1 MAKSKD
7 ERIIMNEEEVQIDL
21 MTLLHY
27 ILRKWRSIIVVML
40 IVAVA
45 ANLYSVKKSMSVVAS
60 VSAAEEE
67 VDIEKQIENA
77 KEELTADELE
87 QVERVYSMYEYNSQL
102 YQENDEY
109 LEKSMLMQLN
119 PNEIPTVMLNY
130 QFRKDQADEELSN
143 IFTMYENA
151 LLDEDTCTAII
162 QVFGEEYA
170 NTSVRELISVT
181 DTENVQNSDIIK
193 LQNDKNSG
201 ILSIQIYADSEEQCE
216 QVAEIVKK
224 RVMEYTEQLQQ
235 IFGIYTV
242 NAISE
247 QYYISSD
254 SNLNM
259 QKSDVVNAVNDAY
272 TALKN
277 ISSGLSEKQMTYYNL
292 LVKGIEDKTT
302 SKENTDETAEITANV
317 QYISMKYI
325 LIGLL
330 AGMFLAVCWYAVVY
344 IMTQTV
350 KDVDEVK
357 IITNL
362 PVFGTVL
369 GSNENGKRNIID
381 RWIYSWFAHNK
392 KSENNE
398 LLLTRISHEVA
409 MLAGQKD
416 KRNLLVACS
425 ESDQNLK
432 KQADSLVEKLRELGM
447 NVTSTDSLVSDN
459 TEVLKQLESADSAV
473 FVEQLMKSERN
484 QIREAVELCRRCQV
498 EVLGSVIVGSASY

>member
-1 MAKSKD
+1 
-7 ERIIMNEEEVQIDL
+7 MNEEEVQIDL

-45 ANLYSVKKSMSVVAS
+45 ANLYSVKKSMSEAAA
-60 VSAAEEE
+60 VSTTEE

-102 YQENDEY
+102 YQENKEY
-109 LEKSMLMQLN
+109 LEKSVLMQLN

-130 QFRKDQADEELSN
+130 QFKKDQSDEELSN

-181 DTENVQNSDIIK
+181 DTENGQNSDIIK
-193 LQNDKNSG
+193 LQKDKNSG
-201 ILSIQIYADSEEQCE
+201 ILSIQIYAGSEEQCE

-224 RVMEYTEQLQQ
+224 RVLEYTEQLQQ
-235 IFGIYTV
+235 IFGNYTV

-259 QKSDVVNAVNDAY
+259 QKSDVVNVVNEVC
-272 TALKN
+272 TVIKN
-277 ISSGLSEKQMTYYNL
+277 ITSGLSEKQIGYFNL
-292 LVKGIEDKTT
+292 LTKDCEDQTLVKEDTQ
-302 SKENTDETAEITANV
+302 ETANMTANV
-317 QYISMKYI
+317 QYISMKYV

-330 AGMFLAVCWYAVVY
+330 AGMFLAVCWYAVIY

-369 GSNENGKRNIID
+369 GSNENGKRNIVD
-381 RWIYSWFAHNK
+381 RWIDSWFVHDK

-416 KRNLLVACS
+416 KKCLLIACS
-425 ESDQNLK
+425 GNDQNVK
-432 KQADSLVEKLRELGM
+432 KQVDSLVEKLRELGM
-447 NVTSTDSLVSDN
+447 NVTSTASLVSDN

-484 QIREAVELCRRCQV
+484 QIREAVELCRRCRV
-498 EVLGSVIVGSASY
+498 EVLGSVIVGSDSY

>member
-1 MAKSKD
+1 
-7 ERIIMNEEEVQIDL
+7 MNEEEVQIDL

-381 RWIYSWFAHNK
+381 RWIDSWFAHDK

-432 KQADSLVEKLRELGM
+432 KQADSLV
-447 NVTSTDSLVSDN
+447 
-459 TEVLKQLESADSAV
+459 
-473 FVEQLMKSERN
+473 
-484 QIREAVELCRRCQV
+484 
-498 EVLGSVIVGSASY
+498 

>member
-1 MAKSKD
+1 
-7 ERIIMNEEEVQIDL
+7 MNEEEVQIDL

-40 IVAVA
+40 IVAVV
-45 ANLYSVKKSMSVVAS
+45 ANLYSVKKSMSEAAA
-60 VSAAEEE
+60 VSTTEE

-102 YQENDEY
+102 YQENKEY
-109 LEKSMLMQLN
+109 LEKSVLMQLN

-130 QFRKDQADEELSN
+130 QFKKDQADEELSN

-181 DTENVQNSDIIK
+181 DTENGQNSDIIK
-193 LQNDKNSG
+193 LQKDKNSG
-201 ILSIQIYADSEEQCE
+201 ILSIQIYAGSEEQCK
-216 QVAEIVKK
+216 QVAEIVKT
-224 RVMEYTEQLQQ
+224 RVLEYTEQLQQ
-235 IFGIYTV
+235 IFGNYTV

-259 QKSDVVNAVNDAY
+259 QKSDVVNVVNEAC
-272 TALKN
+272 TAIKN
-277 ISSGLSEKQMTYYNL
+277 ITSGLSEKQIGYFNL
-292 LVKGIEDKTT
+292 LAKDCEDQTLVKEDTQ
-302 SKENTDETAEITANV
+302 ETANLTANV

-330 AGMFLAVCWYAVVY
+330 AGMFLAVCWYAVIY

-369 GSNENGKRNIID
+369 RSNENGKRNVID
-381 RWIYSWFAHNK
+381 RWIDSWFAYDK
-392 KSENNE
+392 KSENND

-416 KRNLLVACS
+416 KKCLLIAYS
-425 ESDQNLK
+425 GNDQNVK

-498 EVLGSVIVGSASY
+498 EVLGSVIVGSDSY

>member
-1 MAKSKD
+1 
-7 ERIIMNEEEVQIDL
+7 MNEEEVQIDL

-45 ANLYSVKKSMSVVAS
+45 ANLYSVKKSMAEAAS
-60 VSAAEEE
+60 VSTAEEE

-77 KEELTADELE
+77 KDELTADELE

-102 YQENDEY
+102 YQENKEY
-109 LEKSMLMQLN
+109 LEKSVLMQLN

-130 QFRKDQADEELSN
+130 QFKKDQADEELSN

-151 LLDEDTCTAII
+151 LLDEDTCTAIM

-181 DTENVQNSDIIK
+181 DTENGQNSDIIK

-201 ILSIQIYADSEEQCE
+201 ILSIQIYAGSEEQCE

-224 RVMEYTEQLQQ
+224 RVMEYTEQSQQ
-235 IFGIYTV
+235 IFGTYTV

-259 QKSDVVNAVNDAY
+259 QKSDAVNAVNDAY

-292 LVKGIEDKTT
+292 LVKESKDQTLVKEDTEET
-302 SKENTDETAEITANV
+302 ENMTANV
-317 QYISMKYI
+317 QYISMKFI
-325 LIGLL
+325 MIGLL

-381 RWIYSWFAHNK
+381 RWIDSWFAHDK

-498 EVLGSVIVGSASY
+498 EVLGSVIVGSDSY

>member
-1 MAKSKD
+1 
-7 ERIIMNEEEVQIDL
+7 MNEEEVQIDL

-45 ANLYSVKKSMSVVAS
+45 ANLYSVKKSMSE
-60 VSAAEEE
+60 AAAISTTEE
-67 VDIEKQIENA
+67 VDIEKQIQNE

-102 YQENDEY
+102 YQENKEY
-109 LEKSMLMQLN
+109 LEKSVLMQLN

-130 QFRKDQADEELSN
+130 QFKKDQADEELSN

-181 DTENVQNSDIIK
+181 DTENGQNGDIIK
-193 LQNDKNSG
+193 LQDDKNSG
-201 ILSIQIYADSEEQCE
+201 ILSIQIYAGSEEQCE

-224 RVMEYTEQLQQ
+224 RVLEYTEQLHQ
-235 IFGIYTV
+235 IFGNYTV

-259 QKSDVVNAVNDAY
+259 QKSDAVNAVNNAY
-272 TALKN
+272 TAMKN
-277 ISSGLSEKQMTYYNL
+277 ITSGLSEKQIGYFSLLTKDCEDQT
-292 LVKGIEDKTT
+292 LVKEDTQ
-302 SKENTDETAEITANV
+302 ETANMTANV

-330 AGMFLAVCWYAVVY
+330 AGMFLAVCWYAVIY

-369 GSNENGKRNIID
+369 RSNDNGKRNVID
-381 RWIYSWFAHNK
+381 RWIDSWFAHDK
-392 KSENNE
+392 KSENND

-416 KRNLLVACS
+416 KKCLLIACS
-425 ESDQNLK
+425 GSDQNVK
-432 KQADSLVEKLRELGM
+432 KQADSLVEKLRKLGM
-447 NVTSTDSLVSDN
+447 NVTSTDGLVSDN

-498 EVLGSVIVGSASY
+498 EVLGSVIVGSDSY

>member
-1 MAKSKD
+1 
-7 ERIIMNEEEVQIDL
+7 MNEEEVQIDL

-45 ANLYSVKKSMSVVAS
+45 ANLYSVKKSMSEVAS
-60 VSAAEEE
+60 VSVAEEE

-87 QVERVYSMYEYNSQL
+87 QVEHVYSMYEHNSQL
-102 YQENDEY
+102 YQDNEEY

-130 QFRKDQADEELSN
+130 QFKKDQADEELSN
-143 IFTMYENA
+143 ILMMYENA
-151 LLDEDTCTAII
+151 LLDEDTCIAII

-170 NTSVRELISVT
+170 NMSVRELISVT
-181 DTENVQNSDIIK
+181 DTENGQNSDIIK
-193 LQNDKNSG
+193 LQDDKNSG
-201 ILSIQIYADSEEQCE
+201 ILSIQIYAGSEEQCE

-224 RVMEYTEQLQQ
+224 RVLEYTEQLQQ
-235 IFGIYTV
+235 IFGNYTV

-254 SNLNM
+254 SDLNM

-292 LVKGIEDKTT
+292 LVKESKDQTLVKEDTEET
-302 SKENTDETAEITANV
+302 ENITANV
-317 QYISMKYI
+317 QYISMKFI

-330 AGMFLAVCWYAVVY
+330 AGMFLAVCWYAVIY

-381 RWIYSWFAHNK
+381 RWIDSWFVHDK

-416 KRNLLVACS
+416 KKCLLIACS
-425 ESDQNLK
+425 ENDQNVK
-432 KQADSLVEKLRELGM
+432 KQADSLVEKLRKLGM

-498 EVLGSVIVGSASY
+498 EVLGSVIVGSDFY

>member
-1 MAKSKD
+1 
-7 ERIIMNEEEVQIDL
+7 MNEEEVQIDL

-45 ANLYSVKKSMSVVAS
+45 ANLYSVKKSMSEAAA
-60 VSAAEEE
+60 VSTTEE

-102 YQENDEY
+102 YQENKEY
-109 LEKSMLMQLN
+109 LEKSVLMQLN

-130 QFRKDQADEELSN
+130 QFKKEQADEELSN

-151 LLDEDTCTAII
+151 LLNEDTCAAII

-181 DTENVQNSDIIK
+181 DTENGQNSDIIK
-193 LQNDKNSG
+193 FQKDKNSG
-201 ILSIQIYADSEEQCE
+201 ILSIQIYAGSEEQCE

-224 RVMEYTEQLQQ
+224 RVLEYTEQLQQ

-259 QKSDVVNAVNDAY
+259 QKSDVVNAVNDTY

-292 LVKGIEDKTT
+292 LVKGIEDKTM

-330 AGMFLAVCWYAVVY
+330 AGMFLAVCWYAVIY

-369 GSNENGKRNIID
+369 RSNENGKRKIVD
-381 RWIYSWFAHNK
+381 RWIDSWFVHDK

-416 KRNLLVACS
+416 KKCLLIACS
-425 ESDQNLK
+425 GNDQNVK

-473 FVEQLMKSERN
+473 FVEQLMKSERD

-498 EVLGSVIVGSASY
+498 EVLGSVIVGSDSY

>member
-1 MAKSKD
+1 
-7 ERIIMNEEEVQIDL
+7 MNEEEVQIDL

-60 VSAAEEE
+60 VSAAEE

-102 YQENDEY
+102 YQENKEY
-109 LEKSMLMQLN
+109 LEKSVLMQLN

-130 QFRKDQADEELSN
+130 QFKKDQADEELSN

-181 DTENVQNSDIIK
+181 DTENGQNSDIIK
-193 LQNDKNSG
+193 LQKDKNSG
-201 ILSIQIYADSEEQCE
+201 ILSIQIYASSEEQCE
-216 QVAEIVKK
+216 QIAEIVKK
-224 RVMEYTEQLQQ
+224 RVLEYTEQLQQ
-235 IFGIYTV
+235 IFGNYTV

-254 SNLNM
+254 SDLNM
-259 QKSDVVNAVNDAY
+259 QKSDVVNVVNEVC
-272 TALKN
+272 TVIKN
-277 ISSGLSEKQMTYYNL
+277 ITSGLSEKQIGYFNL
-292 LVKGIEDKTT
+292 LTKDCEDQTLVKEDTQ
-302 SKENTDETAEITANV
+302 ETANMTANV
-317 QYISMKYI
+317 QYISMKYV

-330 AGMFLAVCWYAVVY
+330 AGMFLAVCWYAVIY

-369 GSNENGKRNIID
+369 RSNENGKRNIVD
-381 RWIYSWFAHNK
+381 RWIDSWFAHDK

-416 KRNLLVACS
+416 KKCLLIACS
-425 ESDQNLK
+425 GNDQNVK

-484 QIREAVELCRRCQV
+484 QIREAVELCRRCRV
-498 EVLGSVIVGSASY
+498 EVLGSVIVGSDSY

>member
-1 MAKSKD
+1 
-7 ERIIMNEEEVQIDL
+7 MNEEEVQIDL

-45 ANLYSVKKSMSVVAS
+45 ANLYSVKKSMSEAAA
-60 VSAAEEE
+60 VSTTEE

-87 QVERVYSMYEYNSQL
+87 QVEHVYSMYEYNSQL
-102 YQENDEY
+102 YQESKEY
-109 LEKSMLMQLN
+109 LEKSVLMQLN

-130 QFRKDQADEELSN
+130 QFKKDQADEELSN

-181 DTENVQNSDIIK
+181 DTENGQNSDTIK
-193 LQNDKNSG
+193 FQKDKNSG
-201 ILSIQIYADSEEQCE
+201 ILSIQIYAGSEEQCE

-224 RVMEYTEQLQQ
+224 RVLEYTEQLQQ
-235 IFGIYTV
+235 IFGNYTV

-247 QYYISSD
+247 QYYISSE

-259 QKSDVVNAVNDAY
+259 QKSDAVNAVNDVY

-292 LVKGIEDKTT
+292 LVNESSDQTLVKEDTEET
-302 SKENTDETAEITANV
+302 ENMTANV

-381 RWIYSWFAHNK
+381 RWIDSWFAHDK

-498 EVLGSVIVGSASY
+498 EVLGSVIVGSDSY

>member
-1 MAKSKD
+1 
-7 ERIIMNEEEVQIDL
+7 
-21 MTLLHY
+21 
-27 ILRKWRSIIVVML
+27 
-40 IVAVA
+40 
-45 ANLYSVKKSMSVVAS
+45 MSVVAS
-60 VSAAEEE
+60 VSAAEE

-102 YQENDEY
+102 YQENKEY
-109 LEKSMLMQLN
+109 LEKSVLMQLN

-130 QFRKDQADEELSN
+130 QFKKDQADEELSN

-181 DTENVQNSDIIK
+181 DTENGQNSDIIK
-193 LQNDKNSG
+193 LQKDKNSG
-201 ILSIQIYADSEEQCE
+201 ILSIQIYAGSEEQCE
-216 QVAEIVKK
+216 QIAEIVKK
-224 RVMEYTEQLQQ
+224 RVLEYTEQLQQ
-235 IFGIYTV
+235 IFGNYTV

-254 SNLNM
+254 SDLNM
-259 QKSDVVNAVNDAY
+259 QKSDVVNVVNEVC
-272 TALKN
+272 TVIKN
-277 ISSGLSEKQMTYYNL
+277 ITSGLSEKQIGYFNL
-292 LVKGIEDKTT
+292 LTKDCEDQTLVKEDTQ
-302 SKENTDETAEITANV
+302 ETANMTANV
-317 QYISMKYI
+317 QYISMKYV

-330 AGMFLAVCWYAVVY
+330 AGMFLAVCWYAVIY

-369 GSNENGKRNIID
+369 RSNENGKRNIVDQWID
-381 RWIYSWFAHNK
+381 SWFAHDK

-416 KRNLLVACS
+416 KKCLLIACS
-425 ESDQNLK
+425 GNDQNVK

-484 QIREAVELCRRCQV
+484 QIREAVELCRRCRV
-498 EVLGSVIVGSASY
+498 EVLGSVIVGSDSY

>member
-1 MAKSKD
+1 
-7 ERIIMNEEEVQIDL
+7 MNEEEVQIDL

-45 ANLYSVKKSMSVVAS
+45 ANLYSVKKSMAEAAS
-60 VSAAEEE
+60 VSTAEEE

-102 YQENDEY
+102 YQENEEY

-130 QFRKDQADEELSN
+130 QFKKDQADEELSN
-143 IFTMYENA
+143 IFAMYENA
-151 LLDEDTCTAII
+151 LLDEDTCTAIM

-181 DTENVQNSDIIK
+181 DTENGQNSDIIK

-201 ILSIQIYADSEEQCE
+201 ILSIQIYAGSEEQCD

-235 IFGIYTV
+235 IFGTYTV

-259 QKSDVVNAVNDAY
+259 QKSDAVNAVNDAY

-292 LVKGIEDKTT
+292 LVKESKDQPLVKEDTEAT
-302 SKENTDETAEITANV
+302 ENVTANV
-317 QYISMKYI
+317 QYISMKFI

-381 RWIYSWFAHNK
+381 RWIDSWFAHDK

-398 LLLTRISHEVA
+398 FLLTRISHEVA

-416 KRNLLVACS
+416 KQNLLVACS
-425 ESDQNLK
+425 ECDQNLK

-459 TEVLKQLESADSAV
+459 TEVLKQLERADSAV

-498 EVLGSVIVGSASY
+498 EVLGSVIVGSDSY

>member
-1 MAKSKD
+1 
-7 ERIIMNEEEVQIDL
+7 MNEEEVQIDL

-45 ANLYSVKKSMSVVAS
+45 ANLYSVKKSMSEAVA
-60 VSAAEEE
+60 VSTTEE

-102 YQENDEY
+102 YQENKEY

-130 QFRKDQADEELSN
+130 QFEKDQSDEELSN

-181 DTENVQNSDIIK
+181 DTENGQNSDIIK
-193 LQNDKNSG
+193 LQKEKNSG

-259 QKSDVVNAVNDAY
+259 QKSDVVNAVNDTY

-325 LIGLL
+325 LIGFLV
-330 AGMFLAVCWYAVVY
+330 GMFLAVCWYAVVY

-369 GSNENGKRNIID
+369 RNNENGKRNMID
-381 RWIYSWFAHNK
+381 RWIDSWFAHDK
-392 KSENNE
+392 KSENND

-416 KRNLLVACS
+416 KKCLLIACS
-425 ESDQNLK
+425 GSDQNVK
-432 KQADSLVEKLRELGM
+432 KQADSLVEKLRKLGM
-447 NVTSTDSLVSDN
+447 NVASTDGLVSDN

-498 EVLGSVIVGSASY
+498 EVLGSVIVGSDSY

>member
-1 MAKSKD
+1 
-7 ERIIMNEEEVQIDL
+7 MNEEEVQIDL

-45 ANLYSVKKSMSVVAS
+45 ANLYSVKKSMSEVAA
-60 VSAAEEE
+60 VSTTEE

-87 QVERVYSMYEYNSQL
+87 QVERVYSMYEHNSQL
-102 YQENDEY
+102 YQENEEY

-130 QFRKDQADEELSN
+130 QFKKDQADEELSN

-181 DTENVQNSDIIK
+181 DTENGQNSDIIK
-193 LQNDKNSG
+193 LQKDKNSG
-201 ILSIQIYADSEEQCE
+201 ILSIQIYAGSEEQCE
-216 QVAEIVKK
+216 QVAEIVKT
-224 RVMEYTEQLQQ
+224 RVLEYTEQLQQ
-235 IFGIYTV
+235 IFGNYTV

-254 SNLNM
+254 SDLNM
-259 QKSDVVNAVNDAY
+259 QKSDVVNVVNEVC
-272 TALKN
+272 TAIKN
-277 ISSGLSEKQMTYYNL
+277 ITSGLSEKQIGYFNL
-292 LVKGIEDKTT
+292 LAKDCEDQTLVKEDTQ
-302 SKENTDETAEITANV
+302 ETANLTANV

-330 AGMFLAVCWYAVVY
+330 AGMFLAVCWYAVIY

-369 GSNENGKRNIID
+369 RSNDNGKRNVID
-381 RWIYSWFAHNK
+381 RWIDSWFAYDK
-392 KSENNE
+392 KSENND

-416 KRNLLVACS
+416 KKCLLIACS
-425 ESDQNLK
+425 GNDQNVK

-498 EVLGSVIVGSASY
+498 EVLGSVIVGSDSY

>member
-1 MAKSKD
+1 
-7 ERIIMNEEEVQIDL
+7 MNEEEVQIDL

-45 ANLYSVKKSMSVVAS
+45 ANLYSVKKSMSEAAA
-60 VSAAEEE
+60 VSTAEE

-102 YQENDEY
+102 YQENKEY
-109 LEKSMLMQLN
+109 LEKSVLMQLN

-130 QFRKDQADEELSN
+130 QFKKDQADEELSN

-181 DTENVQNSDIIK
+181 DTENGQNSDIIK
-193 LQNDKNSG
+193 LQKDKNSG
-201 ILSIQIYADSEEQCE
+201 ILSIQIYAGSEEQCE
-216 QVAEIVKK
+216 QVAEIVKT
-224 RVMEYTEQLQQ
+224 RVLEYTEQLQQ
-235 IFGIYTV
+235 IFGNYTV

-259 QKSDVVNAVNDAY
+259 QKSDVVNVVNEVC
-272 TALKN
+272 TAIKN
-277 ISSGLSEKQMTYYNL
+277 ITSGLSEKQIGYFNL
-292 LVKGIEDKTT
+292 LAKDCEDQTLVKEDTQ
-302 SKENTDETAEITANV
+302 ETANLIANV
-317 QYISMKYI
+317 QYISMKYV

-330 AGMFLAVCWYAVVY
+330 AGMFLAVCWYAVIY

-369 GSNENGKRNIID
+369 RSNDNGKRNVID
-381 RWIYSWFAHNK
+381 RWIDSWFAYDK
-392 KSENNE
+392 KSENND

-416 KRNLLVACS
+416 KKCLLIACS
-425 ESDQNLK
+425 ENDQNVK

-498 EVLGSVIVGSASY
+498 EVLGSVIVGSDSY

>member
-1 MAKSKD
+1 
-7 ERIIMNEEEVQIDL
+7 MNEEEVQIDL

-45 ANLYSVKKSMSVVAS
+45 ANLYSVKKSMSEAAA
-60 VSAAEEE
+60 VSTTEE

-102 YQENDEY
+102 YQENKEY
-109 LEKSMLMQLN
+109 LEKSVLMQLN

-130 QFRKDQADEELSN
+130 QFKKDQSDEELSN
-143 IFTMYENA
+143 IFTMYESA

-181 DTENVQNSDIIK
+181 DTENGQNSDIIK
-193 LQNDKNSG
+193 LQKDKNSG
-201 ILSIQIYADSEEQCE
+201 ILSIQIYAGSEEQCE

-224 RVMEYTEQLQQ
+224 RVLEYTEQLQQ
-235 IFGIYTV
+235 IFGNYTV

-254 SNLNM
+254 SDLNM
-259 QKSDVVNAVNDAY
+259 QKSDVVNVVNEVC
-272 TALKN
+272 TVMKN
-277 ISSGLSEKQMTYYNL
+277 ITSGLSEKQIGYFNL
-292 LVKGIEDKTT
+292 LAKDGEDQTLVKEDTQ
-302 SKENTDETAEITANV
+302 ETANMTANV

-369 GSNENGKRNIID
+369 GSNENAKRNIID
-381 RWIYSWFAHNK
+381 RWIDSWFAHDK

-416 KRNLLVACS
+416 KKCLLIACS
-425 ESDQNLK
+425 GNGQNVK
-432 KQADSLVEKLRELGM
+432 KQADSLVEKLRKLGM

-459 TEVLKQLESADSAV
+459 TEVLKQLDCADSVV

-484 QIREAVELCRRCQV
+484 QIREAIELCRRCQV
-498 EVLGSVIVGSASY
+498 EVLGSVIVGSDSY